1 MKKLI
6 SFLFIL
12 ASLSA
17 QAKNYYVSSSTG
29 NDANAGTISAPFRT
43 LNKVNTLALLTKDSV
58 LFKRGDTFLGKLI
71 VKSSGS
77 STGRIVYGAYGTGN
91 KPILYGFAPVT
102 WTSVGTNLYET
113 VETIPVVVNL
123 VVVGTALQKMGR
135 FPNTGYLTINSYS
148 GTTSITSSQLTSPT
162 NWTGADVVI
171 RKNRWI
177 LDVCKVTN
185 QVSTTVSYTNPATG
199 NIPTQVDNIYT
210 PKTGYGFF
218 FQNDARTLDTAGEW
232 YYNPSTKKL
241 RIYST
246 TSPTSVSVSSYDTI
260 INCGSKTYITI
271 ENLDIEGGNE
281 FGVFAKDGSNVTV
294 SGCVIKYN
302 KDAINFWNITN
313 SNVKSNSITF
323 SLNNGI
329 QVRGRTSGGPTVI
342 ESNVVSNSGMLAGM
356 GRSGD
361 GYYIGIRTDGDN
373 ATIRYNNVNNSGYLG
388 IQFGSTNQMVAYNTV
403 SNFCSVKDDGGG
415 IYTYQGSGKTNRTI
429 LSNTII
435 NAIGAPEG
443 TNNKSTELYVNA
455 RGIYLDGAAPNVNIL
470 NNTIVNCGGAGLYL
484 SNSVNVRATGNIVF
498 NAPQALSVQRFP
510 TLPQVRSNVFTSN
523 IFYPTKNNFLYWNGE
538 LNVPVVITI
547 QNDLK
552 AIARIDSNYYRT
564 DLTDQFDWFYH
575 LTDGGTF
582 VDPPSMTLSQW
593 KAYTL
598 NDANA
603 IAIPINTNTICQYNT
618 TGSNASFGLSG
629 TYKDVKTGVLYTN
642 AVTIPPYS
650 GMILQKQSAIVMKS
664 SIMGNGYPNPA
675 KDVFNVNV
683 FSPAPQTGNVSV
695 VDVSGRTVYN
705 NKINLYRGG
714 NTIKVDTSRMN
725 TGTYSLALNVQN
737 VSRIYKFVKN

>member
-1 MKKLI
+1 
-6 SFLFIL
+6 
-12 ASLSA
+12 
-17 QAKNYYVSSSTG
+17 
-29 NDANAGTISAPFRT
+29 
-43 LNKVNTLALLTKDSV
+43 
-58 LFKRGDTFLGKLI
+58 
-71 VKSSGS
+71 
-77 STGRIVYGAYGTGN
+77 
-91 KPILYGFAPVT
+91 
-102 WTSVGTNLYET
+102 
-113 VETIPVVVNL
+113 
-123 VVVGTALQKMGR
+123 
-135 FPNTGYLTINSYS
+135 
-148 GTTSITSSQLTSPT
+148 
-162 NWTGADVVI
+162 
-171 RKNRWI
+171 
-177 LDVCKVTN
+177 
-185 QVSTTVSYTNPATG
+185 
-199 NIPTQVDNIYT
+199 
-210 PKTGYGFF
+210 
-218 FQNDARTLDTAGEW
+218 
-232 YYNPSTKKL
+232 
-241 RIYST
+241 
-246 TSPTSVSVSSYDTI
+246 
-260 INCGSKTYITI
+260 
-271 ENLDIEGGNE
+271 
-281 FGVFAKDGSNVTV
+281 
-294 SGCVIKYN
+294 
-302 KDAINFWNITN
+302 
-313 SNVKSNSITF
+313 
-323 SLNNGI
+323 
-329 QVRGRTSGGPTVI
+329 
-342 ESNVVSNSGMLAGM
+342 MLAGM

-388 IQFGSTNQMVAYNTV
+388 IQFGSSNQMVAYNTV
-403 SNFCSVKDDGGG
+403 SNFCSIKDDGGG

-429 LSNTII
+429 LSNTVI

-443 TNNKSTELYVNA
+443 TNNPSNALYVNA

-498 NAPQALSVQRFP
+498 NAPQALSLQRFP
-510 TLPQVRSNVFTSN
+510 GLPQVRSNVFTSN
-523 IFYPTKNNFLYWNGE
+523 IFYPTKNNFFYWNSE
-538 LNVPVVITI
+538 LNVPTVITI
-547 QNDLK
+547 QDDLK
-552 AIARIDSNYYRT
+552 ALAKIDSNYYRT

-603 IAIPINTNTICQYNT
+603 ISIPINTNTICKYNT
-618 TGSNASFGLSG
+618 TGSNAPFGLSG

-705 NKINLYRGG
+705 NKINLHRGG

-737 VSRIYKFVKN
+737 VSRIYKFVKNWQINLENSNN